1 MSLYQD
7 YFHFSR
13 APFGITPDPG
23 ILMLGEEHRK
33 AIGALTYG
41 IRDRKGFIVIT
52 GEVGIGKT
60 TVLRACLLELEPEQ
74 YKIIYIFDPH
84 LDVPRLYAAILG
96 GLIGDTTGEDVTLGR
111 IHHALLD
118 CFQAGVNVILAIDEA
133 QHVPLETLE
142 SLRLISN
149 FEADDC
155 KLMQIIL
162 VGQTELDTLL
172 SRHELRQLDQRVAVR
187 VRMAALSIPASIR
200 YIAFRLEASGHPG
213 RDLFSLPALYYI
225 ALRARGIPRSLN
237 IFCDN
242 ALVNCLG
249 HNAKRVT
256 LSLARSGIRD
266 FLQRPTPRPTSSR
279 RPATVLAVLAGIGI
293 GISLTWLVVTESP
306 LKLKLA
312 FAPTPAPV
320 ELVRI
325 TPPVPVARPPA
336 ITPTQTPAPAPAST
350 AVPAPAP
357 MPTSESA
364 ALPSAVSESQ
374 PIPVPLPMPAPPPP
388 PPQVRSSV
396 PVAPVTAP
404 AVRVV
409 PPPVVP
415 PSPAIASTVEPRPQP
430 APPAPVVMKV
440 VAAPPPVPVA
450 APAPAPA
457 PALVPTPTSGPVSAP
472 AGAQAAVPSPV
483 ISHTVVWGDTL
494 WGLCRQIYGQ
504 CPFSTFNYVLT
515 FNRGI
520 QPNLI
525 IRGHTLRFPDR
536 NSLPAVADQR
546 GQTLPQQP

>member
-23 ILMLGEEHRK
+23 ILMLGQEHRK

-96 GLIGDTTGEDVTLGR
+96 GLTGDKAGDEGGTLER

-187 VRMAALSIPASIR
+187 VRMSALSIPASIR

-225 ALRARGIPRSLN
+225 ALRARGIPRTLN

-266 FLQRPTPRPTSSR
+266 FLQRPTPGPTSRR
-279 RPATVLAVLAGIGI
+279 RPATALAVLAGIGI
-293 GISLTWLVVTESP
+293 GVSLAWLVVTESP
-306 LKLKLA
+306 LKSKLA
-312 FAPTPAPV
+312 FAPLPPLT
-320 ELVRI
+320 ELVRN
-325 TPPVPVARPPA
+325 TPPVSVAPA
-336 ITPTQTPAPAPAST
+336 PRSTPTPAPAPKL
-350 AVPAPAP
+350 APVL
-357 MPTSESA
+357 ESA
-364 ALPSAVSESQ
+364 TLPSAVSVSQ

-388 PPQVRSSV
+388 PPPQTPSSV
-396 PVAPVTAP
+396 PAAAVTAP
-404 AVRVV
+404 PVRAL
-409 PPPVVP
+409 PPPVIV
-415 PSPAIASTVEPRPQP
+415 PSPAVAPALEPRPQP
-430 APPAPVVMKV
+430 APVPVETKALPAPLPVPVPARSPAPV
-440 VAAPPPVPVA
+440 P
-450 APAPAPA
+450 
-457 PALVPTPTSGPVSAP
+457 GPVFAP
-472 AGAQAAVPSPV
+472 AGSEAAVPTPV

-504 CPFSTFNYVLT
+504 CPFSTFNYIVT
-515 FNRGI
+515 FNHGI
-520 QPNLI
+520 QPDLI
-525 IRGHTLRFPDR
+525 IRGHTLRFPDK
-536 NSLPAVADQR
+536 NSLPAATDHRDQ
-546 GQTLPQQP
+546 TSPQQP